1 MLRKS
6 HDLPMRRLLPA
17 LLLFAPFAFAAL
29 ARAQGGPPFITD
41 DPGTPGNHHWEINFG
56 WIANHNPGQSY
67 YEIPDVD
74 LNYGWGDRIQLK
86 YRAVPCRRH
95 RSQQLHGRGARRI
108 LPGHQVAL
116 F

>member
-1 MLRKS
+1 MLTWTLDLPVIARNPILRKIFAIVHAPS
-6 HDLPMRRLLPA
+6 FSSLSCCCRFWARRA
-17 LLLFAPFAFAAL
+17 RACN

-74 LNYGWGDRIQLK
+74 INYGWGDRIQLK
-86 YRAVPCRRH
+86 YEIPLAAAH
-95 RSQQLHGRGARRI
+95 
-108 LPGHQVAL
+108 
-116 F
+116 